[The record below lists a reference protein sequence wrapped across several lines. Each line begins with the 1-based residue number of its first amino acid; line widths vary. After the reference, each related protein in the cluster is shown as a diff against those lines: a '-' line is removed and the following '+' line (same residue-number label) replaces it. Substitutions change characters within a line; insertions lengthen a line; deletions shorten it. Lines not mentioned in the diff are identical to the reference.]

1 MSRWKQIALVS
12 TAGAWCSVVQALGLG
27 SLEVNSYLNEPLN
40 AEIKLISND
49 TSELEGALVNLAS
62 ANDFARVGLDRS
74 LFTAQLTFTVGTNG
88 AGDPVIRVTSD
99 RPISDPFL
107 NFLLEV
113 NWSKG
118 RLLREYTILLD
129 PPVYAPSQ
137 EAIATAPVT
146 TSSVTEPPRP
156 TPAPVQSEP
165 ERAPATATVEQADT
179 TTAEPARP
187 AAQPA
192 DTSGASQYGPV
203 GAGDTLWQIAQN
215 NKPSDISTNEMMM
228 ALYRLN
234 PEAFFENN
242 INALRRG
249 AVLAMP
255 GRGDLAQSDASLA
268 LNEVQTQNQLWE
280 SYRQRATSSVPTV
293 AETAPTTAELP
304 GSDSTPE
311 STESRLELVAPNES
325 VSGDSESTVATT
337 TREQIERTELSGQ
350 LNRAREDLVV
360 ASQQNAE
367 LRSRL
372 SEIEDLV
379 EQYERAINVRDA
391 ELADLQAQLELSRQ
405 EEALAGEDLN
415 NALDTL
421 LTESD
426 GSEAAGVAG
435 LDGEEAEA
443 AAGDAEPATQAD
455 SATTSPATS
464 NLPTLPARTQ
474 PTLMERLTS
483 LPVLGGI
490 IALLLALGGIIF
502 LRKRGKEPAAED
514 FPFELNTDPELTFEE
529 AETVAMPEATEAD
542 LVAAVRLNPE
552 DVSAHLGLLRYYF
565 TERSAAEFEAQASD
579 LRTALGGDES
589 HPGWA
594 EACEMGADLVP
605 GSPLFGDTPTEE
617 VVADDEPGLELEV
630 TDEHAFDFSDEG
642 ELAADAEA
650 AVDDALEDL
659 TVDADEPDVSQAMEF
674 DVVESLDEA
683 AEEEPLDLEDIDLE
697 ALIDAEDPVSDTT
710 ETAGEL
716 DWADDES
723 VTAERPAIRDEM
735 ASELEALSGHADA
748 DGQDDDDGALDLTA
762 AVDEIEEETADVFE
776 TDLDLDELASFDE
789 ESTAEADETAHMELP
804 EGLNLD
810 DLASSAADAQA
821 EEAEAL
827 SVEAEA
833 TASESSS
840 FDDASVADEF
850 DLDEDLFG
858 NEDTVGTKL
867 DLAKAYLDMGDPD
880 GARGMLE
887 EVLTEGNDEQKGE
900 AEGLLAGLE

>member
-49 TSELEGALVNLAS
+49 SSELEGALVNLAS

-74 LFTAQLTFTVGTNG
+74 LFTAQLTFTVSTNG

-99 RPISDPFL
+99 QPISDPFL

-137 EAIATAPVT
+137 EAIASAPVT

-165 ERAPATATVEQADT
+165 ERAPTPAPVERAET
-179 TTAEPARP
+179 TTAEPVRTTAE
-187 AAQPA
+187 PA
-192 DTSGASQYGPV
+192 DTGAQYGPV

-215 NKPSDISTNEMMM
+215 NKPSDVSTNEMMM

-293 AETAPTTAELP
+293 AETAATTAELP
-304 GSDSTPE
+304 GSDTTPE

-325 VSGDSESTVATT
+325 VTGDSESTVATT
-337 TREQIERTELSGQ
+337 TREDIERAELSGQ

-421 LTESD
+421 LTESEGAD
-426 GSEAAGVAG
+426 AAAVAG
-435 LDGEEAEA
+435 TAGEDAEA
-443 AAGDAEPATQAD
+443 AVTGDTETAAQSETATSSPPA
-455 SATTSPATS
+455 S

-474 PTLMERLTS
+474 PTLMDRLTS

-490 IALLLALGGIIF
+490 LALLLALGGIIF
-502 LRKRGKEPAAED
+502 LRKRGKEPEAED
-514 FPFELNTDPELTFEE
+514 FPFELNTDTDPELAFEE
-529 AETVAMPEATEAD
+529 QETVAMPEATEAD

-552 DVSAHLGLLRYYF
+552 DINAHLGLLRYYF
-565 TERSAAEFEAQASD
+565 TERSAAEFEAQAQD
-579 LRTALGGDES
+579 LHHALGGDET
-589 HPGWA
+589 HAGWA

-642 ELAADAEA
+642 ELAADTEA
-650 AVDDALEDL
+650 AVEDALDDL
-659 TVDADEPDVSQAMEF
+659 TVEAEETDASQAMEF
-674 DVVESLDEA
+674 DLVESLDETPQ
-683 AEEEPLDLEDIDLE
+683 EDSLDLEDIDLE
-697 ALIDAEDPVSDTT
+697 ALIEAEDPVSEAT
-710 ETAGEL
+710 EAASEL

-735 ASELEALSGHADA
+735 ASELEALSG
-748 DGQDDDDGALDLTA
+748 GMEENNQDDDALDLTA
-762 AVDEIEEETADVFE
+762 AADELKEEAAATFE
-776 TDLDLDELASFDE
+776 TDLNLDELASFDE
-789 ESTAEADETAHMELP
+789 AEAAEPEETAHMELP

-810 DLASSAADAQA
+810 DLASSAADAQG
-821 EEAEAL
+821 EESDAMA
-827 SVEAEA
+827 SVESEAAAPQAE
-833 TASESSS
+833 S
-840 FDDASVADEF
+840 FDDAAVADEF

-887 EVLTEGNDEQKGE
+887 EVLTEGNDEQRGE

>member
-1 MSRWKQIALVS
+1 MSRWKRIALVS
-12 TAGAWCSVVQALGLG
+12 TAGVWCSVVQALGLG
-27 SLEVNSYLNEPLN
+27 GLEVNSYLNEPLS

-49 TSELEGALVNLAS
+49 ASELDGALVNLAS

-74 LFTAQLTFTVGTNG
+74 LFTAQLNFEVSTNG
-88 AGDPVIRVTSD
+88 AGEPIIRVTSEQ
-99 RPISDPFL
+99 PVSDPFL

-129 PPVYAPSQ
+129 PPVYAPSE
-137 EAIATAPVT
+137 EAIAQAPVT
-146 TSSVTEPPRP
+146 TSSVVEPPRP
-156 TPAPVQSEP
+156 SPAPVQSTP
-165 ERAPATATVEQADT
+165 EQTQAAAPAEPVESPAATSA
-179 TTAEPARP
+179 AP
-187 AAQPA
+187 AAQP
-192 DTSGASQYGPV
+192 TSGSSGTQYGPV

-215 NKPSDISTNEMMM
+215 SKPVDVSTNEMMM

-293 AETAPTTAELP
+293 AETAATTAELP
-304 GSDSTPE
+304 GSDTTPE
-311 STESRLELVAPNES
+311 STESRLELVAPNET

-337 TREQIERTELSGQ
+337 TQEDIERAELSGQ
-350 LNRAREDLVV
+350 LNRSREDLVV

-421 LTESD
+421 LTESEGD
-426 GSEAAGVAG
+426 QAGAAELDPAG
-435 LDGEEAEA
+435 TQAGDAPAESTSQAEA
-443 AAGDAEPATQAD
+443 A
-455 SATTSPATS
+455 SATPAN

-490 IALLLALGGIIF
+490 VALLLALGGIIF
-502 LRKRGKEPAAED
+502 LRKRGSEPAAED
-514 FPFELNTDPELTFEE
+514 FPFELNTDTDPEQAFEE
-529 AETVAMPEATEAD
+529 QETVAMPEATEAD

-552 DVSAHLGLLRYYF
+552 DVNAHLGLLRYYF

-605 GSPLFGDTPTEE
+605 GSPLFGETAIEE

-630 TDEHAFDFSDEG
+630 TDEHAFDFSE
-642 ELAADAEA
+642 ESTALAADTES
-650 AVDDALEDL
+650 AVEESLDDLVEGA
-659 TVDADEPDVSQAMEF
+659 DASQAMEF
-674 DVVESLDEA
+674 DVVESIDEA
-683 AEEEPLDLEDIDLE
+683 AAEHEIDLEDIDLE
-697 ALIDAEDPVSDTT
+697 ALIDAEDPEPATSESTGDL
-710 ETAGEL
+710 E
-716 DWADDES
+716 WADDES
-723 VTAERPAIRDEM
+723 VTAERPAIREEM
-735 ASELEALSGHADA
+735 ASELEALSGSL
-748 DGQDDDDGALDLTA
+748 GSKNDDALDLTS
-762 AVDEIEEETADVFE
+762 AVEEAQDSAEEAFE

-789 ESTAEADETAHMELP
+789 ESGVTEAASEAAETAHMELP

-810 DLASSAADAQA
+810 ELANNAADAQA
-821 EEAEAL
+821 ESDDALEAVDA
-827 SVEAEA
+827 APGA
-833 TASESSS
+833 DAMS
-840 FDDASVADEF
+840 FDESGSGDEF
-850 DLDEDLFG
+850 DLDEELFG

-887 EVLTEGNDEQKGE
+887 EVLTEGNDEQRGE